1 MTKPISRPAH
11 GFTDYPYI
19 AAASIAP
26 TALGFQDEPNAVLMT
41 RVLAGMILVSSILT
55 RAEWGFV
62 RVMPY
67 RTHLILDTLGGMTAL
82 ASPWLFGFAHNRQA
96 RNTFL
101 ALGLFGLGAGLLS
114 EPEEMP

>member
-11 GFTDYPYI
+11 GFTDYPYV
-19 AAASIAP
+19 AAVSSAP
-26 TALGFQDEPNAVLMT
+26 TLFGFEDEPNAAMLC
-41 RVLAGMILVSSILT
+41 RVLSSGILVSSILT

-67 RTHLILDTLGGMTAL
+67 RAHLALDTLGGVMGL
-82 ASPWLFGFAHNRQA
+82 AAPWLFGFSENKRA

-101 ALGLFGLGAGLLS
+101 VMGAFGLMAGLLS
-114 EPEEMP
+114 EPEEMA